1 MLNLQLDKS
10 LIRHVDEACVKYADR
25 VCFISD
31 SVHTTYKEIQEG
43 SCKVANQLIAEGF
56 KKGMRGA
63 VMSLNATEAFIA
75 LLGIIRAG
83 GIWVPVNPRNS
94 ISDNLALMEKFG
106 CHAIFYQDKFATAVG
121 QIKELF
127 PELLSL
133 VCLNVKVAEAPLMS
147 QWCQSAESTDP
158 AVPAEAEDIVCI
170 PMTGGTTG
178 LPKAV
183 ALTNQNLAAIMEGIG
198 YTLDLHKRESVWLL
212 VAPMTHV
219 GGRLCLMAMQNGG
232 KNVLLPEF
240 TYQGI
245 LDAIAKER
253 VTDLFLPP
261 TAIYKLLD
269 LPGIEKSDFSS
280 LYNIGYGSAPIL
292 IERLKEA
299 ISVFGPVMQGGYG
312 QTEAPT
318 SISFLTKWDHF
329 ADGDLGG
336 ELAPD
341 ARLRSVGKPSAICE
355 AAIMDEAGNL
365 LPAGEKGEIVV
376 KGPFVSKGYYK
387 NPEATAKMRRNG
399 WHLTGD
405 IGKIDEDGYIYIL
418 DRKKDMIIT
427 GGFNVYPNEVEQT
440 IVKIPGIKEVA
451 CFGIPDS
458 KWGEKVHACVISD
471 GTSITEEEVIAFCK
485 AELGS
490 VKSPK
495 SISFEEDFPKNSN
508 GKVLKRQM
516 RAVYWESHEKKI

>member
-31 SVHTTYKEIQEG
+31 GVHTTYKEIQED

-56 KKGMRGA
+56 QKGMRGA

-127 PELLSL
+127 PDLLSL

-147 QWCQSAESTDP
+147 QWYQSAETTDP
-158 AVPAEAEDIVCI
+158 AVPVEAEDIVCI

-183 ALTNQNLAAIMEGIG
+183 ALTNKNLAAIMEGIG
-198 YTLDLHKRESVWLL
+198 HTLDLHKRESVWLL

-219 GGRLCLMAMQNGG
+219 GGRLCLMSMHNGG

-240 TYQGI
+240 TYQGVI
-245 LDAIAKER
+245 DIIAAER
-253 VTDLFLPP
+253 ITDVFLPP

-269 LPGIEKSDFSS
+269 TPGIDKGDFSS
-280 LYNIGYGSAPIL
+280 LYSIGYGSAPIL

-318 SISFLTKWDHF
+318 SISFLTKQDHF
-329 ADGDLGG
+329 VDGRLGG

-365 LPAGEKGEIVV
+365 LPPGEKGEIVV

-387 NPEATAKMRRNG
+387 NPEAT
-399 WHLTGD
+399 
-405 IGKIDEDGYIYIL
+405 
-418 DRKKDMIIT
+418 RKKDMIIT

-471 GTSITEEEVIAFCK
+471 ATSVTEEEVIAFCK

-516 RAVYWESHEKKI
+516 RAVYWEGHEKKI